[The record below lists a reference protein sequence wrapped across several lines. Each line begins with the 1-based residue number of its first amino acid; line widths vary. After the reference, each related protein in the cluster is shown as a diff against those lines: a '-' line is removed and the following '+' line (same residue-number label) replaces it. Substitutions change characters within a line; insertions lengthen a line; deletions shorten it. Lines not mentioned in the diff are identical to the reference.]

1 MKKYVARILRND
13 GSLYDE
19 RFEYYNDDNQA
30 KHYFN
35 MWLLWLFQESNEY
48 SYELRRYYKNGNT
61 GKKVICSHY
70 NVNYQG

>member
-1 MKKYVARILRND
+1 MKKYVIRVLRND

-19 RFEYYNDDNQA
+19 RFEYYNDDSQA
-30 KHYFN
+30 RTDFN
-35 MWLLWLFQESNEY
+35 GWWLFWGNTEY